1 MNTFASTALQ
11 GLSPFELVFARI
23 PRQLTGFEIPKLR
36 NIDPEYREF
45 FQILMSKA
53 KLYRDMDMEWRTLQA
68 LELRN
73 RNEMLK
79 NIEVFEENDLV
90 YLLAPHSS
98 SLQTNAQKFR
108 QDYVGPLAIDT
119 KIDETH
125 YLLKDVQGRTLK
137 GDYHINRIK
146 HAAEITPTGIASTFT
161 QLRQQAGLPITK
173 PQIEA
178 APTNR
183 RLENKI

>member
-11 GLSPFELVFARI
+11 GLSPFELVVARK
-23 PRQLTGFEIPKLR
+23 PRQLTGFEIPRLR

-98 SLQTNAQKFR
+98 SLQTNAQFR
-108 QDYVGPLAIDT
+108 QYYCGPLAIDT

-125 YLLKDVQGRTLK
+125 YLLKDVQGRMLK

-161 QLRQQAGLPITK
+161 QLRQQASLPITK

-178 APTNR
+178 APTNC